1 MKWRI
6 PFFRGRSLAAEKAF
20 VHIGPHKTGTT
31 HIQHVL
37 LNAGDRI
44 HYPEPECKGPGH
56 AYLAGQMIHPET
68 ALDKKNVLI
77 ESIRRKKSQQFGI
90 PHVFSA
96 ERFTEC
102 ALIPHA
108 VKQFAELSE
117 FIHSEL
123 IITHR
128 PIQQRAY
135 SILQERVKQGI
146 IQDFREREILWDN
159 VFRQSWFS
167 EQFLDRVVGMAGW
180 RKVHIVMVDGR
191 QPHFLT
197 DAFSRILGVPLS
209 PTTVPDH
216 QNARLPYMQMMFLL
230 ALHQEQPGLDMH
242 VQIERSKIQFEALA
256 TDDPVMAATPYP
268 PIPDKVYAYA
278 EALEASMCRRMDELE
293 AEGIVTIH
301 RPSAL

>member
-1 MKWRI
+1 MKWRF
-6 PFFRGRSLAAEKAF
+6 PFFSGRSSLQQKAF

-37 LNAGDRI
+37 LNSGDRI
-44 HYPEPECKGPGH
+44 HYPYPERDGPGH
-56 AYLAGQMIHPET
+56 EHLLRQMIHPQT
-68 ALDKKNVLI
+68 AVDKRNVLI
-77 ESIRRKKSQQFGI
+77 EAIRRRKNTEPGI
-90 PHVFSA
+90 SHVFSA
-96 ERFTEC
+96 ESFCKLVHVPEAMR
-102 ALIPHA
+102 
-108 VKQFAELSE
+108 QFAELSD

-135 SILQERVKQGI
+135 SILQERVKQGN
-146 IQDFREREILWDN
+146 IQDFREREIVWDN
-159 VFRQSWFS
+159 VFRHGWLR
-167 EQFLDRVVGMAGW
+167 EQFLDRAVGMAGW

-216 QNARLPYMQMMFLL
+216 QNARLPYMQMLFLL
-230 ALHQEQPGLDMH
+230 ALHQEEPGLDMH
-242 VQIERSKIQFEALA
+242 VQIERSRKQFEALA
-256 TDDPVMAATPYP
+256 KADPVLAGMLYP
-268 PIPDKVYAYA
+268 PIPEKPSKFI
-278 EALEASMCRRMDELE
+278 EALESSMCRRMDELE

-301 RPSAL
+301 RPSAF